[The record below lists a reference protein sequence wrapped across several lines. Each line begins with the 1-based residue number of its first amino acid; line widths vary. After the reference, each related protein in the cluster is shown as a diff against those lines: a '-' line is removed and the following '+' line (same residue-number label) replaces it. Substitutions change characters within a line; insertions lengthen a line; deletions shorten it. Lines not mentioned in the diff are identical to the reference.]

1 MMAFLIDNSCA
12 RSLASL
18 LLLNYVVTVTNV
30 LIIRLSESSTT
41 HHPHTY
47 HRIRHLIMDPI
58 HRLRIKRLRHSRS
71 KLLAVQ
77 IVLRTSTTILTT
89 VIVDAEALLF
99 HLVEEGGRLFG
110 SGGLEVQV
118 LMLLF

>member
-1 MMAFLIDNSCA
+1 MVAFLIDNSCA
-12 RSLASL
+12 RSLATL

-30 LIIRLSESSTT
+30 LISRLSESSTT
-41 HHPHTY
+41 HHPHPY

-77 IVLRTSTTILTT
+77 IVLRSTTILTT
-89 VIVDAEALLF
+89 LVVDAEALLF

-110 SGGLEVQV
+110 SGLEVQV